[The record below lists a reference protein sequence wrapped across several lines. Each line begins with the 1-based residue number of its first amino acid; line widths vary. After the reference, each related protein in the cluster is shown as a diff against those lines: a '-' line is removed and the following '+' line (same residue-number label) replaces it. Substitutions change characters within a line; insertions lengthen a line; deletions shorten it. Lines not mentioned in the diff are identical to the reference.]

1 MDLMMEPSQTVA
13 DRRMCDFPIAREL
26 HYSKGPREV
35 PPMHFPPTAPP
46 SHVSDLEHSCATP
59 CLMCRPGR
67 FPTHLQCHG
76 HLKIVAAFLNC
87 LLALGHP
94 EMAASRV
101 NLQVAAGIR
110 IQDLTETFLSVWL
123 DQVDGTTAY
132 AANHELGRMLN
143 VRDLPGVR

>member
-1 MDLMMEPSQTVA
+1 
-13 DRRMCDFPIAREL
+13 
-26 HYSKGPREV
+26 
-35 PPMHFPPTAPP
+35 
-46 SHVSDLEHSCATP
+46 
-59 CLMCRPGR
+59 
-67 FPTHLQCHG
+67 
-76 HLKIVAAFLNC
+76 
-87 LLALGHP
+87 
-94 EMAASRV
+94 MAASRV